1 MAFLDQLRRTFSKK
15 KDKDAYLTGLN
26 AFKKKTDEVFSGLFE
41 EGRVVDEAWLED
53 VVIALL
59 QSDVSL
65 NTANAIV
72 EAFRKAIKVNHQRVD
87 DTLKSQ
93 FMEVIS
99 EFYGDFPLDVMM
111 SATGPTV
118 ILIVGVN
125 GSGKTTTVA
134 KLAAKY
140 KREGHKVGVVAADT
154 FRAGAIDQLKLW
166 AAQIDVDF
174 IGPDNQSD
182 PSAVLV
188 DAARYA
194 KAHDLDILLCDTA
207 GRLHN
212 KANLMAE
219 LNKMFRVLDREI
231 TGAPHAIW
239 LIVDATTGQNGL
251 NQARVFLESCD
262 VGGIILTKLDGSAK
276 GGIILSIKHETD
288 IGVIFVG
295 LGEKLEDLVIFDK
308 EAYLY
313 SMFEGV
319 LYDNKN
325 TSYE

>member
-125 GSGKTTTVA
+125 GSRKTTTVA

>member
-1 MAFLDQLRRTFSKK
+1 MAFLDQLRRTFGKK

-166 AAQIDVDF
+166 ATQIDVDF

>member
-1 MAFLDQLRRTFSKK
+1 MSFLDQLKQAFSKK
-15 KDKDAYLTGLN
+15 KDKDVYISGLN
-26 AFKKKTDEVFSGLFE
+26 TFKKKTDEVFSGLFQAD
-41 EGRVVDEAWLED
+41 RIVDDLWLED
-53 VVIALL
+53 VMIALI

-65 NTANAIV
+65 NTANAII
-72 EAFRKAIKVNHQRVD
+72 EAFKKQVKVNHQKVD
-87 DTLKSQ
+87 DELKSQ
-93 FMEVIS
+93 FMQVIS
-99 EFYGDFPLDVMM
+99 DFYGDFPLDVMM

-125 GSGKTTTVA
+125 GSGKTTSIA

-140 KREGHKVGVVAADT
+140 KREGYKVGVAAADT
-154 FRAGAIDQLKLW
+154 FRAGAVDQLRVW
-166 AAQIDVDF
+166 ADQIQVDF
-174 IGPDNQSD
+174 IGGDKHSD

-194 KAHDLDILLCDTA
+194 KENELDILLCDTA
-207 GRLHN
+207 GRLQN

-231 TGAPHAIW
+231 SGAPHAIW
-239 LIVDATTGQNGL
+239 LVVDATTGQNGL
-251 NQARVFLESCD
+251 NQARVFLESCE

-295 LGEKLEDLVIFDK
+295 LGEQLDDLVIFDK

-319 LYDNKN
+319 LYDNQN